1 MNGTIERQAELFG
14 AKARGPNRPTL
25 MEDRQAEKCIGE
37 LEKLA
42 DAGLTIEQVE
52 HFLRALAV
60 LRV

>member
-1 MNGTIERQAELFG
+1 
-14 AKARGPNRPTL
+14 